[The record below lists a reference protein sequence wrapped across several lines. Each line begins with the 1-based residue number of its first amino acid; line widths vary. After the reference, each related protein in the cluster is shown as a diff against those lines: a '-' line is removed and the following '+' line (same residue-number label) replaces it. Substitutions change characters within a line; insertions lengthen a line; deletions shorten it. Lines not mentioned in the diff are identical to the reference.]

1 MGSHLLCMNFAWLEV
16 ATMTISIGS
25 KPSSGKGS
33 QRNTVERSKYGTCLK
48 GSHYGPFGLSVMTK
62 CSTADNDIYLRSSNA
77 FGMNSLSMPRQHET
91 G

>member
-1 MGSHLLCMNFAWLEV
+1 MGPHLLCMNFAWLEV

-25 KPSSGKGS
+25 KPSSGKVS

-48 GSHYGPFGLSVMTK
+48 GSHYGPLDLSIMTK
-62 CSTADNDIYLRSSNA
+62 CSTADNGMNLRSSTA
-77 FGMNSLSMPRQHET
+77 FGMNSLSTPRQHGT